1 MSINPEGT
9 SPKTEDST
17 VVLQRKFVDFLLN
30 TIFNDRDAI
39 SVFPD
44 GNAVK
49 NGDSVQKLF
58 QKLLGAAQSGI
69 KYVESDTDAYGPNT
83 VNTGDNSVIV
93 GVDSVS
99 DSDNTAKLAA
109 GDSEIAVFEGE
120 GFVQPYVTSVTPIEY
135 DVPSSD
141 GIAIKD
147 NQMGF
152 RLGGDTLYVDIN
164 DGKGSVRTLSLG
176 AVPLGEY
183 EQFLNDCGGLVYDLG
198 QADRPVLDRK
208 VLQTSAS
215 SWGTYD
221 TSWQVTPRY
230 KSIEIVCALTSDVGD
245 TMLFGVGYERFALR
259 INSGELKVNS
269 NVPTGVTPQYDGVWR
284 TYKLTFNLSSGDSE
298 ELFIDGVSVW
308 SGSADLP
315 SSGDD
320 LLYVGGDQF
329 GRGMGG
335 KVAYCKITNPD
346 DSVFA
351 EWGMNGTGLDSSGN
365 GRHLTLINN
374 PSFVVDNT
382 VGVRKVLSPVGGSDF
397 VSYETSNFS
406 PTDEL
411 GACTITSVVKVDSST
426 SAVVLHDYSTNT
438 YNCVLVNGGF
448 IKVNTFTSSVP
459 YPVGQWMKIDVTY
472 DVNGAVT
479 SVFLDGV
486 DVGITASAGGQ
497 ANRSEIRMHIGGGNY
512 AAQTKITLANGD
524 IYAEWLMNG
533 NALDSSGNGRD
544 LTLVN
549 NPQFT
554 PSYELSTTDELD
566 PINTIGYN
574 KRMDFGKTDAI
585 TLSNR
590 INITGVFTVR
600 FKYYSNLVGYN
611 AFLGTADASFFIRNY
626 LRARFEVKIGGSIYN
641 FNHAPPSSGD
651 VVLSRDSGGVMT
663 MTVDGIQLSD
673 SYTDTSD
680 FYIELL
686 GTNFH
691 IGHSQNIDGF
701 VSDLNINNQH
711 AYVGHGADASDWVD
725 TIGSNDGIPSG
736 GEEMIIPPD
745 VAGNGLDALGNT
757 LDVSGNAYPHPR
769 KPVNSACRLFT
780 GFEYITS
787 GYIEGTE
794 TITSYVGT
802 AVPTVSSGRVD
813 FTSGWCARVTLS
825 SGLVITLNNAGNS
838 EISSDGNVVQYI
850 NAPSSS
856 TQNDLHAE
864 LLEGYTRYIDT
875 TDSNALRHVI
885 YKDGRPLFTP
895 VLPDGWVKA
904 GEYPAIPQG
913 HNEARTQFN
922 FTHITETGNRPPEIE
937 ATGLDLQNYSFGDT
951 LTNPFFKRTM
961 ASFNEDRHTM
971 FPEALTGDCLT
982 KANQHYSTN

>member
-9 SPKTEDST
+9 SPKTEDSS

-93 GVDSVS
+93 GVDSTS
-99 DSDNTAKLAA
+99 DTDNTAKLAA

-198 QADRPVLDRK
+198 QEDRPILDRK
-208 VLQTSAS
+208 VLGLIASQEAKTDTLQGDISVSRTVAVFTSAS
-215 SWGTYD
+215 IGLSSGIIHTQATNKWQLRQNFGT
-221 TSWQVTPRY
+221 
-230 KSIEIVCALTSDVGD
+230 KS
-245 TMLFGVGYERFALR
+245 YW
-259 INSGELKVNS
+259 INSTD
-269 NVPTGVTPQYDGVWR
+269 TGVTALEDGSYREVTIIWVGEAAVEM
-284 TYKLTFNLSSGDSE
+284 LLN
-298 ELFIDGVSVW
+298 GVSVW
-308 SGSADLP
+308 TGSAPNDSIGSQLSDPIQIGNSP
-315 SSGDD
+315 SVNSRHNGRIAYISFTDANGDI
-320 LLYVGGDQF
+320 Y
-329 GRGMGG
+329 
-335 KVAYCKITNPD
+335 
-346 DSVFA
+346 A

-382 VGVRKVLSPVGGSDF
+382 VGVREVLELNGSNQYGSYDTSDTSDGWIGAHTISTKTKLKSYSVF
-397 VSYETSNFS
+397 MQVIHARGVAANRLIVVPGTNTLSCNGLTSTYVMPLNTWVDIDVEFDSNGHCIDIRVDSVSYTTGTGSTTDANGNSNYYIGRRHAS
-406 PTDEL
+406 LNAD
-411 GACTITSVVKVDSST
+411 
-426 SAVVLHDYSTNT
+426 
-438 YNCVLVNGGF
+438 
-448 IKVNTFTSSVP
+448 
-459 YPVGQWMKIDVTY
+459 IDV
-472 DVNGAVT
+472 
-479 SVFLDGV
+479 
-486 DVGITASAGGQ
+486 AS
-497 ANRSEIRMHIGGGNY
+497 NV
-512 AAQTKITLANGD
+512 ITLSNGD
-524 IYAEWLMNG
+524 VYARWNLNG
-533 NALDSSGNGRD
+533 NSLDSSGNGRD

-549 NPQFT
+549 NPQFI

-566 PINTIGYN
+566 PINT
-574 KRMDFGKTDAI
+574 
-585 TLSNR
+585 
-590 INITGVFTVR
+590 
-600 FKYYSNLVGYN
+600 VGYSY
-611 AFLGTADASFFIRNY
+611 GTGQYAG
-626 LRARFEVKIGGSIYN
+626 EV
-641 FNHAPPSSGD
+641 
-651 VVLSRDSGGVMT
+651 
-663 MTVDGIQLSD
+663 
-673 SYTDTSD
+673 
-680 FYIELL
+680 
-686 GTNFH
+686 
-691 IGHSQNIDGF
+691 
-701 VSDLNINNQH
+701 
-711 AYVGHGADASDWVD
+711 
-725 TIGSNDGIPSG
+725 
-736 GEEMIIPPD
+736 IPPD
-745 VAGNGLDALGNT
+745 VANNGLDALGNT
-757 LDVSGNAYPHPR
+757 LDVSGDAYPHPR
-769 KPVNSACRLFT
+769 QPVNSACRLFT
-780 GFEYITS
+780 GSEYITS

-794 TITSYVGT
+794 TIASYVGT

-850 NAPSSS
+850 NAPASS

-875 TDSNALRHVI
+875 SDSNALRHVI
-885 YKDGRPLFTP
+885 YKDGRPLFIP